1 MKARRRAANRWS
13 AWLLMLCWCLTW
25 QQGAFAETGPLY
37 VYTDAQGK
45 PVLTDDPQQV
55 PAEFRGRLRTV
66 VNGGA
71 SVTNVPM
78 PVEESTVG
86 KPTPAPGMIADILSL
101 VAAKVGSRHIKGFTA
116 YQTAVVIVAGFCWL
130 ALLVLIFLS
139 ANPAIRLL
147 SKCLLVLVGL
157 AAVYHLALGGSPPT
171 GTVRGQS
178 QQRSEQ
184 VDNVMGQMK
193 SKTEQ
198 SYRAQDERTARQ
210 LEPLESTGR
219 SND

>member
-1 MKARRRAANRWS
+1 MKTRRRATNRWS
-13 AWLLMLCWCLTW
+13 AWLLMLCCCLTW
-25 QQGAFAETGPLY
+25 QQGAFVEADPLY

-45 PVLTDDPQQV
+45 AVLTDDPQQV
-55 PAEFRGRLRTV
+55 PAGFRGGLRTV
-66 VNGGA
+66 VSGGA
-71 SVTNVPM
+71 SATNDPVP
-78 PVEESTVG
+78 VGESTVG
-86 KPTPAPGMIADILSL
+86 KPTPAPGMIAEILSL
-101 VAAKVGSRHIKGFTA
+101 VAAKVSSRHIKGLTA

-171 GTVRGQS
+171 GTVRS
-178 QQRSEQ
+178 QQGPEQ
-184 VDNVMGQMK
+184 VDNIMGQMK
-193 SKTEQ
+193 RTAEQ